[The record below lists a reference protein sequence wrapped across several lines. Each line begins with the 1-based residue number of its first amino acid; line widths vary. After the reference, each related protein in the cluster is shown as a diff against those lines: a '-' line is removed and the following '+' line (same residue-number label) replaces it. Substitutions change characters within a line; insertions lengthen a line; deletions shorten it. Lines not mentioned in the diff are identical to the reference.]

1 MKGEYRGVWIYAN
14 HQDRK
19 VKRSTLELLAK
30 GRRLADE
37 IEIDLS
43 ALLLGFEVESLAPEL
58 IERGADKVYLVENEK
73 LRTYSTLPYAHV
85 LTELIRK
92 EKPEILL
99 FAADTTGRDLAP
111 RIATRLET
119 GLTAD
124 CTDLEIGNWRDK
136 KNGKEYERIL
146 YQIRPAFG
154 GDVMATI
161 VNPDRRPQMATVRRG
176 IFEPLEKNTSRRG
189 EIIPEE
195 IKLGESC
202 LFVDILDIIRKDD
215 EMSLENARIIVSG
228 GRGVAGPMGFKLIKE
243 LADLLGAEVGASR
256 AAVDAGWISYGHQ
269 VGLTGQTVKPDIYIA
284 CGISGA
290 IQHLIGMKNSKK
302 IIAINKDA
310 NSPIFKAADYCI
322 VGDLFEIIPK
332 LIEKLKTIDSTK
344 FA

>member
-1 MKGEYRGVWIYAN
+1 MKGEHRGIWVYAN
-14 HQDRK
+14 HQDKK
-19 VKRSTLELLAK
+19 VKKSALELLAK
-30 GRRLADE
+30 GRQLADK
-37 IEIDLS
+37 IGVDLS
-43 ALLLGFEVESLAPEL
+43 ALLFGFEIESLAPKL
-58 IERGADKVYLVENEK
+58 IERGADKVYLVENE
-73 LRTYSTLPYAHV
+73 RIETYSTLPYAHV
-85 LTELIRK
+85 LTELIKR

-99 FAADTTGRDLAP
+99 FPADTTGRDLAP
-111 RIATRLET
+111 RIAARLEI

-124 CTDLEIGNWRDK
+124 CTDLEIGDWRDK
-136 KNGKEYERIL
+136 KNGKEYEKIL

-154 GDVMATI
+154 GDVIATI
-161 VNPDRRPQMATVRRG
+161 VNPERRPQMATVRQG
-176 IFEPLEKNTSRRG
+176 MFEPLEKDTSRTG
-189 EIIPEE
+189 KIIPQE
-195 IKLGESC
+195 IKFGEDC
-202 LFVDILDIIRKDD
+202 FFVDILDTIRKDD

-228 GRGVAGPMGFKLIKE
+228 GRGVGGPMGFKLIKE

-269 VGLTGQTVKPDIYIA
+269 VGLTGQTVRPDVYIA

-290 IQHLIGMKNSKK
+290 IQHLIGMKNSKR

-332 LIEKLKTIDSTK
+332 LIERLKASNSAK